1 MPGIFFIAQ
10 NTVRAS
16 HPKVTLLPTQSWGF
30 PGMLMLKV
38 SCICS
43 ICFALLLSI
52 GGARMIQS
60 VHAGW
65 LWIWR
70 QSIIQDYLGE
80 IMKTMAS
87 VTPLHWKWI
96 LSYASWWCQ
105 VPHAPAFYFAR
116 LSPPSLWPNSQLQ
129 IALGF
134 EKCAAVLT
142 YQQFKVMVTKISTK
156 KLCLLFFSHHA
167 SMKSPGWYTVT
178 SRQVDGMAKRNLCSV
193 ELSLL
198 CTLAQH
204 STVCTCTNWKAWSAK
219 NSCSM
224 SGICCLMS
232 SRIKPHGRD
241 ESSKPLHQ
249 PRLLYSNSH

>member
-52 GGARMIQS
+52 RGARMIQS
-60 VHAGW
+60 LHAGW

-116 LSPPSLWPNSQLQ
+116 LSPASLWPNSQLQ

-156 KLCLLFFSHHA
+156 KLFAFFFPSCIYEKPRLVHCDLQASWWHGKNESVLCWAVTVVHVSPTQHCLHMYELK
-167 SMKSPGWYTVT
+167 SMKC
-178 SRQVDGMAKRNLCSV
+178 QKQL
-193 ELSLL
+193 
-198 CTLAQH
+198 
-204 STVCTCTNWKAWSAK
+204 
-219 NSCSM
+219 
-224 SGICCLMS
+224 
-232 SRIKPHGRD
+232 
-241 ESSKPLHQ
+241 
-249 PRLLYSNSH
+249 